1 MQVRPT
7 CLILSGQ
14 QHAQDKIEHG
24 KTLHTLSPSTLT
36 PTHPSITERSFEQ
49 SSSYPAEIPAH
60 PFPLGRLPQ
69 PPTHNPFT

>member
-1 MQVRPT
+1 MQVSPT

-36 PTHPSITERSFEQ
+36 PIHPSITERSFEQ
-49 SSSYPAEIPAH
+49 ALFIPS
-60 PFPLGRLPQ
+60 
-69 PPTHNPFT
+69 